1 MASKKLV
8 ADRLRPGNDRP
19 PASALAPSRTSDR
32 SGQTARREVGG
43 TADVARLPAQEP
55 DPCKSCRMPVDV
67 SSLVPV
73 GTFIGGLIGAGVLDH
88 RRDRRQERREER
100 TWRREVLAADRRL
113 ASDFERETLLAVQA
127 GVQSLGRVAAQ
138 NYLAAVHWDHS
149 GKPPQDF
156 RNDGELD
163 VRQLEESAHLKQLT
177 ERVADSDVRVLLHRL
192 RTQLVAATHYGI
204 GAGRVEIDVAFDDAR
219 ETRDELERAV
229 GNRLRSLIFGL
240 LPVLGPPAWTFAV
253 APDLRA
259 RWAGHGAPVGAT
271 RCLSTAS

>member
-1 MASKKLV
+1 
-8 ADRLRPGNDRP
+8 
-19 PASALAPSRTSDR
+19 
-32 SGQTARREVGG
+32 
-43 TADVARLPAQEP
+43 
-55 DPCKSCRMPVDV
+55 MPVDL

-73 GTFIGGLIGAGVLDH
+73 GTFIGGVMGAGVLEH

-100 TWRREVLAADRRL
+100 AWRREVLAADRRL

-149 GKPPQDF
+149 GKPPQEF

-163 VRQLEESAHLKQLT
+163 VQQLEESARLKQLT

-204 GAGRVEIDVAFDDAR
+204 GAGRVEIDAAFEDAR
-219 ETRDELERAV
+219 EIRDELERAV
-229 GNRLRSLIFGL
+229 GNRLRSLILGL
-240 LPVLGPPAWTFAV
+240 PAVLDPP
-253 APDLRA
+253 P
-259 RWAGHGAPVGAT
+259 GHS
-271 RCLSTAS
+271 L